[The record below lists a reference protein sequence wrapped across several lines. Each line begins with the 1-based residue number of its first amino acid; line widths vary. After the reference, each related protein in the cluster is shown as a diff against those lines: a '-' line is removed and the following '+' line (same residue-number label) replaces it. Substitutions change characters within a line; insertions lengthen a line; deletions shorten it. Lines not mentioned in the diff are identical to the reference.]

1 MTKTTSFSAKS
12 AGVAV
17 PNTQLSEVKELAD
30 MNLAK
35 VTLKMMEHQQ
45 ELMKAR
51 MVKLAKEEERTNKR
65 IRDQLKQK
73 EFLKKMQ
80 EEKI

>member
-1 MTKTTSFSAKS
+1 MTKTTNFSGKS
-12 AGVAV
+12 GGVHTG
-17 PNTQLSEVKELAD
+17 PNSQLSEVKEMAD

-51 MVKLAKEEERTNKR
+51 MVKLAKEEEKTNKR

-73 EFLKKMQ
+73 EFLKKM
-80 EEKI
+80 

>member
-1 MTKTTSFSAKS
+1 MTKTTSFSVKS
-12 AGVAV
+12 GNINTQ
-17 PNTQLSEVKELAD
+17 PNTQLGEVKELAD

-51 MVKLAKEEERTNKR
+51 MVKLAKEEEKTSKR
-65 IRDQLKQK
+65 IRD
-73 EFLKKMQ
+73 
-80 EEKI
+80 